1 MAMHLFKKKS
11 SEMSPWEVVSFS
23 HICIT
28 ALAMLAPV
36 NLSHQIWP
44 YCTLTCEVRIEIV
57 QKIYSLPDAYKTLQ
71 NLTAAVQ
78 GAV

>member
-1 MAMHLFKKKS
+1 MAMHLFKKKKS

-36 NLSHQIWP
+36 NLSHQI
-44 YCTLTCEVRIEIV
+44 
-57 QKIYSLPDAYKTLQ
+57 
-71 NLTAAVQ
+71 
-78 GAV
+78 